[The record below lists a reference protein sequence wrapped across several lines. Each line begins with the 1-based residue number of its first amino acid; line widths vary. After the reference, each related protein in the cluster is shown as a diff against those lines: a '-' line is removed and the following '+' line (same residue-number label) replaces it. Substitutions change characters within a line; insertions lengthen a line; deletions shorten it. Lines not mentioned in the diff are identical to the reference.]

1 MTAVQKMKGAKGEG
15 ASQPISASCGLAVFL
30 GALGPSGEKPG
41 RENGV
46 RERGGREMGKGG
58 EGEGKGKEGGKEG
71 LVPEGTDALG

>member
-46 RERGGREMGKGG
+46 RERGGREGG
-58 EGEGKGKEGGKEG
+58 GPAFRGRVG
-71 LVPEGTDALG
+71 LHVPVRARIAGSFLD